1 MQQTN
6 RANNH
11 ARTLFNII
19 TYPFRKFFGALLWL
33 VKVVISAMIQSIIS
47 FVLGAIML
55 ILVATLMGV
64 YGFALFDSNLDAV
77 QALSLSLE
85 RIVSFF
91 QMMVGAS

>member
-1 MQQTN
+1 MVSEG
-6 RANNH
+6 RYFSDDYS
-11 ARTLFNII
+11 RL
-19 TYPFRKFFGALLWL
+19 
-33 VKVVISAMIQSIIS
+33 SS